1 MTDTK
6 LYTYWRSTAAYR
18 VRIALNLKGVE
29 YTSLPVH
36 LIRDGGEQHK
46 PEFRQRNP
54 WFRSLTDAE
63 LAPALVIGE
72 PVECLE
78 RLGHLAALLRLDLP
92 IVDLSGVD
100 ADTVRRTIEALPA
113 GNALR

>member
-1 MTDTK
+1 MWIFTRVQQRPDP
-6 LYTYWRSTAAYR
+6 AA
-18 VRIALNLKGVE
+18 AL
-29 YTSLPVH
+29 S
-36 LIRDGGEQHK
+36 
-46 PEFRQRNP
+46 EFRQRNP

-63 LAPALVIGE
+63 LAPALVTGE